1 MGTRYLD
8 EVEAVCQE
16 LAKRVF
22 RCKYADV
29 RPLSGHHC
37 NMIALMNFT
46 KASDSVLSVSPND
59 GGYPGVSHEGLG
71 GILKLR
77 NLYFP
82 FDAHVMNLNVAKTI
96 DLIKRERPRLITFGA
111 SFFLFPHPVEKIAKS
126 LEETIKIYDGSHVLG
141 LIAGHQFQD
150 PLREGC
156 DLLLGSTHK
165 SFFGPQGGLI
175 LTNDSE
181 IWESVASKMYPGYVD
196 NVHWNRVAALAHSLL
211 EFLRFGRE
219 YAAQVV
225 RNAKHL
231 AATLS
236 QLDIRLKGASQ
247 GFTRSHQVIL
257 DIKDEAERVRLA
269 YALQQ
274 GGIIVDRGI
283 RLGTSELTRRGMRGE
298 EMSVVGNLI
307 ADVFKRRRPIEQV
320 ASAVKKLSK
329 EFSTVKYALK
339 RPN

>member
-1 MGTRYLD
+1 MGTKYID
-8 EVEAVCQE
+8 EVEVLCQE

-22 RCKYADV
+22 ECKYADV

-37 NMIALMNFT
+37 NMITMMNFT
-46 KASDSVLSVSPND
+46 RTSDSVLSVSPSD

-71 GILKLR
+71 RILSLR

-82 FDAHVMNLNVAKTI
+82 FDEHKMNINISKTSE
-96 DLIKRERPRLITFGA
+96 LVNRENPKLITFGA
-111 SFFLFPHPVEKIAKS
+111 SFFLFPHPVAKIAKS
-126 LEETIKIYDGSHVLG
+126 SEAIKIYDGSHVLG

-175 LTNDSE
+175 LTNNSE
-181 IWESVASKMYPGYVD
+181 IWERVASKMYPGFVD
-196 NVHWNRVAALAHSLL
+196 NIHWNRVAALAHSLL

-219 YAAQVV
+219 YATQIV
-225 RNAKHL
+225 RNSKHL

-236 QLDIRLKGASQ
+236 ELDVRVKGASQ

-257 DIKDEAERVRLA
+257 DIKDEGERVRLA
-269 YALQQ
+269 YSLQE

-283 RLGTSELTRRGMRGE
+283 RLGTAELTRRGMREE
-298 EMSVVGNLI
+298 EMSIVGNLI
-307 ADVFKRRRPIEQV
+307 ADVFKRRRTIEQV
-320 ASAVKKLSK
+320 AKASKKLSK
-329 EFSTVKYALK
+329 EFSVVKYALE

>member
-1 MGTRYLD
+1 MGTKYLD

-16 LAKRVF
+16 LAKHVF

-37 NMIALMNFT
+37 NMITMMSFT
-46 KASDSVLSVSPND
+46 RTSDSVLSVSPSD

-71 GILKLR
+71 RILNLR

-82 FDAHVMNLNVAKTI
+82 FDAHKMNLNAAKTSE
-96 DLIKRERPRLITFGA
+96 LIKREKPKLVTFGA
-111 SFFLFPHPVEKIAKS
+111 SFFLFPHPVAKIAKS
-126 LEETIKIYDGSHVLG
+126 SEETIKIYDGSHVLG

-156 DLLLGSTHK
+156 DLLVGSTHK

-181 IWESVASKMYPGYVD
+181 IWARITSKMYPGFVD

-211 EFLRFGRE
+211 EFLRFGKE
-219 YAAQVV
+219 YAVQVV
-225 RNAKHL
+225 TNAKHL

-236 QLDIRLKGASQ
+236 ELDVRLKGASQ

-257 DIKDEAERVRLA
+257 DLKDEMERVRLA
-269 YALQQ
+269 YALQEA
-274 GGIIVDRGI
+274 GIIVDRGI
-283 RLGTSELTRRGMRGE
+283 RLGTSELTRRGMREE

-320 ASAVKKLSK
+320 AKAAKKLSK
-329 EFSTVKYALK
+329 EFSTVKYALE